1 MVVHGNNYS
10 GFDRL
15 IEQAE
20 QQKAEHLKERLS
32 KSQWVEHS
40 YDAASDWLDE
50 NPINADDVRLKALSQ
65 MSMPATEVV
74 ISWPR
79 LTGRAKALADLVFTY
94 ISRSTEQMFT
104 EIVKPRKRSFPG
116 YAPVPLSYF
125 DASECAK
132 KIVTDEFKRQKDVAE
147 SEVLECCI
155 NSLPSL
161 VDTCNRK
168 PQTALNSVLAVA
180 YGAAVKPVFP
190 VTEAEH
196 RSSLKNWVRSAAK
209 TKGQK

>member
-1 MVVHGNNYS
+1 M
-10 GFDRL
+10 
-15 IEQAE
+15 
-20 QQKAEHLKERLS
+20 
-32 KSQWVEHS
+32 HS
-40 YDAASDWLDE
+40 IDNMLT
-50 NPINADDVRLKALSQ
+50 DDVLEAAAKLHAK
-65 MSMPATEVV
+65 PEVV

-104 EIVKPRKRSFPG
+104 EIVMPRKRSFPG
-116 YAPVPLSYF
+116 YAPVPLPYF
-125 DASECAK
+125 DDSECAE
-132 KIVTDEFKRQKDVAE
+132 KIVTDEVQRQKDAVE

-161 VDTCNRK
+161 VDTCTRK

-180 YGAAVKPVFP
+180 YGAALKPAFP

-196 RSSLKNWVRSAAK
+196 SSSLKNLVRSAAK
-209 TKGQK
+209 TKGRK